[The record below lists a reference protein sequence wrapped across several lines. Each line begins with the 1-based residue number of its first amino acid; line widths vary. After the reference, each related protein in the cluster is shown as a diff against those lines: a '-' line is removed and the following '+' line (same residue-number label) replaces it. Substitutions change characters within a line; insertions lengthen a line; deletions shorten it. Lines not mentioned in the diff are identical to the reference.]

1 MDNNLEVREA
11 ILRIGKELFD
21 TMDDEDKRELAEDS
35 VKIVILED
43 TIKFLASIKAAKTTL
58 GDLCNIYDP
67 EAQDLIDT
75 VLNDIR
81 KKAEE
86 VLDNVLKK

>member
-1 MDNNLEVREA
+1 MDNNLEVRET

-43 TIKFLASIKAAKTTL
+43 TLKFLASIKAAKTTL

-86 VLDNVLKK
+86 VLDNIKK

>member
-1 MDNNLEVREA
+1 MDNLGVREA
-11 ILRIGKELFD
+11 ILKISKELFD
-21 TMDDEDKRELAEDS
+21 TMDEEDKRELAEDS

-43 TIKFLASIKAAKTTL
+43 TLKFLASIRAAKVTL

-86 VLDNVLKK
+86 VLDNALK

>member
-11 ILRIGKELFD
+11 ILKIGKELFD
-21 TMDDEDKRELAEDS
+21 TMDEEDKRELAEDS
-35 VKIVILED
+35 VKIVILDD
-43 TIKFLASIKAAKTTL
+43 TLKFLASIKAAKITL

-67 EAQDLIDT
+67 EAEDIIDT

-86 VLDNVLKK
+86 VLNDVLK